1 MTTTKIATLGS
12 IGWVDSVPEK
22 GDYAISCFIATN
34 KSQTVEYAGNI
45 TSLQYLV
52 KVNAGKPR
60 QLEVDIRAALERQMS
75 DYFGTDA
82 VVDCTVEENSQNIS
96 QLIIRFR
103 CTLTID
109 GSTYVLGR
117 VVQFLD
123 ARIVGIA
130 KLNNG

>member
-1 MTTTKIATLGS
+1 MSTTKIATLGS

-60 QLEVDIRAALERQMS
+60 QLETDIRTALERQMG
-75 DYFGTDA
+75 DYFGTQA
-82 VVDCTVEENSQNIS
+82 VVDCTVEDNSQNIS

-109 GSTYVLGR
+109 GASYVLGR
-117 VVQFLD
+117 VVQFAD
-123 ARIVGIA
+123 SRIVGIA